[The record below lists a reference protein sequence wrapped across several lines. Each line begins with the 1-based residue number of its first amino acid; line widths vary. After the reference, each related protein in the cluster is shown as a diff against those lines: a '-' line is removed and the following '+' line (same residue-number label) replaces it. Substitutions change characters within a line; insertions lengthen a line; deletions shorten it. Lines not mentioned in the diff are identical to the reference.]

1 MDIPYDP
8 SIGFQI
14 GINLNLIQYIPYQV
28 RDKFVSLL
36 SIMGNRSSGELR
48 RSFPIDDLADRLD
61 PTTEEKREFWDKDFG
76 VLMTHDVDTRLGYN
90 YGLAKFVEIEKQ
102 MNFVS
107 TFNIVPK
114 SNEYDVSKQLV

>member
-8 SIGFQI
+8 GIGFQI
-14 GINLNLIQYIPYQV
+14 GMSLNLIQYIPYQV
-28 RDKFVSLL
+28 RDKFVSLV
-36 SIMGNRSSGELR
+36 SIMGNRSSGVPR

-76 VLMTHDVDTRLGYN
+76 VLMTHDVDTHLGYN

-102 MNFVS
+102 TNFVS
-107 TFNIVPK
+107 TFNIIPK
-114 SNEYDVSKQLV
+114 SF